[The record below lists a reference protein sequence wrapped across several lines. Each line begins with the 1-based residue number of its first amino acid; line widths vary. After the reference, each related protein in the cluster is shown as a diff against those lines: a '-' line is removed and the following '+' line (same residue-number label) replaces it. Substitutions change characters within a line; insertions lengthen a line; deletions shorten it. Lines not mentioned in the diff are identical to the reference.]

1 VLRIFSVPNRGIGA
15 VLSWTLFA
23 LGIVLYLQT
32 SHTRHLENPEDR
44 IVPTI
49 QQLSA
54 GFTHAA
60 LQPAEEDDSSELGEH
75 PSFVQQLTHGML
87 WKDTVASGKRFLIVL
102 VLMLPAVFLGL
113 HMGAFPWVNRFFG
126 RFVLFFDKIVALSI
140 LPILFIAFGIG
151 EFAKVMLMVIGVA
164 PTIIMDTLNLTKSVP
179 NEQVVRG
186 FTLGAKDC
194 AVTYRMIL
202 PQIWPR
208 VLNSIRLNLKSIVL
222 FLFAGEMIASQDGLA
237 YRIALMQRHMGM
249 DVIIPYVLWTALLLF
264 LIDLSLRLIIR
275 WTNPW
280 FKELA

>member
-1 VLRIFSVPNRGIGA
+1 VGA
-15 VLSWTLFA
+15 MLSWTLFA
-23 LGIVLYLQT
+23 LGILLYLRT
-32 SHTRHLENPEDR
+32 AHTRHIENPEDR
-44 IVPTI
+44 IVPTL

-54 GFTHAA
+54 GFAHAA
-60 LQPAEEDDSSELGEH
+60 LQPAEEDDSSALGDH
-75 PSFVQQLTHGML
+75 PSLGQELLHGML
-87 WKDTVASGKRFLIVL
+87 WKDTMASGKRFLISL

-113 HMGAFPWVNRFFG
+113 QMGAFPWVNRFFG

-164 PTIIMDTLNLTKSVP
+164 PTIVMDTLNLTKSVP
-179 NEQVVRG
+179 NEQIVRG
-186 FTLGAKDC
+186 FTLGAGDLG
-194 AVTYRMIL
+194 VTYRVIL
-202 PQIWPR
+202 PQIWPK

-264 LIDLSLRLIIR
+264 LLDLTLRLFIR
-275 WTNPW
+275 WSNPW
-280 FKELA
+280 FRES